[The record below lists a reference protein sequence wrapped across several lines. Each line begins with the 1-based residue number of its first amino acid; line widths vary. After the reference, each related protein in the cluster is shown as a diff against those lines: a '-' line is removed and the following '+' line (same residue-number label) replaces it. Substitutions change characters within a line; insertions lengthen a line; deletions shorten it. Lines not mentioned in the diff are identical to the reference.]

1 LNYSQHGF
9 HDFAATNMSNIEA
22 VNMSTPHST
31 PFYLVVYFYDIY
43 SWSLSIFVL
52 PLKAMFDL
60 LSGGRNPVR
69 TMEVLGLYPNGLV
82 GDLAS

>member
-1 LNYSQHGF
+1 
-9 HDFAATNMSNIEA
+9 
-22 VNMSTPHST
+22 MSTPHSR

-43 SWSLSIFVL
+43 SCRYLFFL

-60 LSGGRNPVR
+60 LSGGRIPVR

>member
-1 LNYSQHGF
+1 
-9 HDFAATNMSNIEA
+9 
-22 VNMSTPHST
+22 MSTPHSR

-43 SWSLSIFVL
+43 SWSLSIFL

-60 LSGGRNPVR
+60 LSGGRIPVR